1 VDTID
6 VEAIEAALQLIA
18 DGRYDGVP
26 AGGDRLGRA
35 VRALADTLQRQA
47 LDSMNRTV
55 AYSIALNEE
64 VLSVIALGREV
75 SDIADRGQAIA
86 DATRAMTGSVGEVA
100 AASETTFDEA
110 RSTAQAA
117 LRSIEAS
124 ARAETSIEAIAC
136 AVDDAQTRVGA
147 LAEISD
153 EIASMARSVEA
164 ISRQTNLL
172 ALNAAIE
179 ATRAGAA
186 GKGFAVVADE
196 VKKLANKTREV
207 ATTIRGRTES
217 LRAGMAAIIGGME
230 ASAAA
235 VQEGRAIVAEA
246 GRDMRAVSGHAEHTA
261 TLMQDVTGHVESQKQ
276 TAGAIAGDSATIAAM
291 TERSHHGIMAL
302 TEVVDHS
309 HKLVVQGLAT
319 ISAKDVPNKD
329 IRLAMSDHMLWRKR
343 LAQAFIG
350 KSELREEEIRD
361 ARATRFGRWY
371 HGNHPDRVRTHP
383 AFARLEAPNRAL
395 HQAGGAI
402 VDALKDGH
410 LAEALAQME
419 TVGACSA
426 QILDGLRELAEA
438 MDGDCE
444 HRTTGSDDRTK
455 AISR

>member
-1 VDTID
+1 MDTID
-6 VEAIEAALQLIA
+6 IDAIEAALQLIA
-18 DGRYDGVP
+18 DGRYDSVP
-26 AGGDRLGRA
+26 AGADRLGRA

-64 VLSVIALGREV
+64 VLSVIALGREI
-75 SDIADRGQAIA
+75 SDIAERGQAIA
-86 DATRAMTGSVGEVA
+86 DSTGAMTGSVGEVA
-100 AASETTFDEA
+100 AASETTLEEA

-124 ARAETSIEAIAC
+124 ARAETSIEAIAH
-136 AVDDAQTRVGA
+136 AVDDAQTRVGT
-147 LAEISD
+147 LAAISD
-153 EIASMARSVEA
+153 EIATMARSVEA

-207 ATTIRGRTES
+207 AETIRGRTDS
-217 LRAGMAAIIGGME
+217 LRAGMDAIVGGME

-235 VQEGRAIVAEA
+235 VQEGRAVVAEA
-246 GRDMRAVSGHAEHTA
+246 GRDMRTVSEHADHTTA
-261 TLMQDVTGHVESQKQ
+261 LMQDVTGHVESQKQ
-276 TAGAIAGDSATIAAM
+276 SAGAIAGDSATIAAM
-291 TERSHHGIMAL
+291 TERSHQGIMAL

-319 ISAKDVPNKD
+319 VSAKDVPNKD

-361 ARATRFGRWY
+361 PTATRFGRWY
-371 HGNHPDRVRTHP
+371 HGNHPDRVRAHP
-383 AFARLEAPNRAL
+383 AFARLEEPNRAL

-402 VDALKDGH
+402 VDALKDGR
-410 LAEALAQME
+410 LADALAQME
-419 TVGACSA
+419 NVGACSA
-426 QILDGLRELAEA
+426 RILEGLRELAEA
-438 MDGDCE
+438 MDQ
-444 HRTTGSDDRTK
+444 
-455 AISR
+455 AISG